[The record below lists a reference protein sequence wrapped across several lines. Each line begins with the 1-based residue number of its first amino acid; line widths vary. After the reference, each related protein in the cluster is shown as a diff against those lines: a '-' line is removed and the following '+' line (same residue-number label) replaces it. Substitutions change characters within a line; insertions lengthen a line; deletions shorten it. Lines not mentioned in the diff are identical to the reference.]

1 MSGVFR
7 RVVVPVEFE
16 AAEPGEIAL
25 GRAVEVGDHGWV
37 SVGPYTIR
45 ALDLAAR
52 LARGGEVFVV
62 HATRDFMDNAGW
74 LSPARIAELDG
85 DASRDS
91 TTVLEA
97 IVGRHCSEVAV
108 RYVVAPGKALDLILG
123 AARTHAAD
131 AIVLAASARHRV
143 NRAILGSTADKVI
156 RQSSCPVL
164 VVPSGTA

>member
-7 RVVVPVEFE
+7 RIVVPVEFE

-37 SVGPYTIR
+37 AVGPYTIR
-45 ALDLAAR
+45 ALELAAR
-52 LARGGEVFVV
+52 LASGGEVCIV

-74 LSPARIAELDG
+74 MSPPRIAELDG
-85 DASRDS
+85 DLTRDS

-97 IVGRHCSEVAV
+97 IVRRHCFGVTL
-108 RYVVAPGKALDLILG
+108 RYVIAPGKALDLILD
-123 AARTHAAD
+123 AARSRAAD
-131 AIVLAASARHRV
+131 AIVLAASARRRV

-156 RQSSCPVL
+156 RQSSCPVV